1 MTISSLQFNKL
12 VFQMGHHPLD
22 SKMRQMHQQLED
34 PVAFWIAVK
43 QSLALSA
50 YKVEVLPP
58 AHPLNQNVKS
68 LFGPTVP
75 PNIRNVFIN
84 DVEPMVV
91 PHLLENLPSDQI
103 VSIQLRG
110 YLLDQY
116 DEHTH
121 SQLWLTNQLL
131 CARLTSSKRWH
142 ACTQGYNSVNGESLK
157 KMWIAAYQHLPWE
170 DINHQVAAADVVPW
184 KAVPEIYAVVD
195 QRFPQHTPQWA
206 NAIIEWAAN
215 SCFAFMLEDCIKSCT
230 TIWSQLNAE
239 QWKEIKT
246 DHPTVSAILQPF
258 KDNAVL
264 KANLLNAVSP
274 SKKETKRKM

>member
-1 MTISSLQFNKL
+1 MTISPLQFNKL
-12 VFQMGHHPLD
+12 VFQMGHRPLD
-22 SKMRQMHQQLED
+22 SKMGQMHQQLED

-58 AHPLNQNVKS
+58 SHLLNQNLKN
-68 LFGPTVP
+68 LFGPAVP

-91 PHLLENLPSDQI
+91 PHLLEDLPPNQI
-103 VSIQLRG
+103 VSIQLRE

-121 SQLWLTNQLL
+121 PQLWLGNQLL
-131 CARLTSSKRWH
+131 CARLTSTKRWH
-142 ACTQGYNSVNGESLK
+142 VRTIGYNSVNGGSLK
-157 KMWIAAYQHLPWE
+157 KMWAAAYQHLPWE
-170 DINHQVAAADVVPW
+170 DINHQVAAADFVPW
-184 KAVPEIYAVVD
+184 KGVSEIYAVVD
-195 QRFPQHTPQWA
+195 QRFPQHAPQLA

-215 SCFAFMLEDCIKSCT
+215 SCFAFMLEDCIKSCA
-230 TIWSQLNAE
+230 TIWSQLSAE

-264 KANLLNAVSP
+264 KANLLNAVPP
-274 SKKETKRKM
+274 SNKETKRKI

>member
-1 MTISSLQFNKL
+1 MSSLQFNKL

-22 SKMRQMHQQLED
+22 SKMRQMHQQLKD

-50 YKVEVLPP
+50 YNVEVLPP
-58 AHPLNQNVKS
+58 THRLNQNLKS

-75 PNIRNVFIN
+75 SNIRNLFIN

-91 PHLLENLPSDQI
+91 PHLLEDLPPNQI

-116 DEHTH
+116 DEH
-121 SQLWLTNQLL
+121 SQPQLWLDNQLL
-131 CARLTSSKRWH
+131 CARLTSSKRWR
-142 ACTQGYNSVNGESLK
+142 ACTKGYTSVDGESLK
-157 KMWIAAYQHLPWE
+157 KMWVAAYQHLPWE
-170 DINHQVAAADVVPW
+170 DVNHSLAAADVVPW
-184 KAVPEIYAVVD
+184 RAVPEIYAVVD
-195 QRFPQHTPQWA
+195 QRFPQYTPQWA
-206 NAIIEWAAN
+206 NAIIEWATH
-215 SCFAFMLEDCIKSCT
+215 SCFAFMLEDYIKSCT

-264 KANLLNAVSP
+264 KANLLNAVP
-274 SKKETKRKM
+274 TSKKETKRKI